1 MSALESRFKTLAAQR
16 RELRSQLRDID
27 AELKDIV
34 PQLRRETDLTQ
45 EQIARSA
52 GLSVPT
58 VRAWTFG
65 A

>member
-1 MSALESRFKTLAAQR
+1 MSALEGRFKTLAAKR
-16 RELRSQLRDID
+16 RELRALLRDID

-34 PQLRRETDLTQ
+34 PQLRHETDLTQ
-45 EQIARSA
+45 EQIARAA
-52 GLSVPT
+52 GLAVPT